1 MLPDFEA
8 QVQSFLA
15 LPESKKKP
23 ESTLFVVSFG
33 LWDVYQFAGLDYALG
48 QNVTD
53 RSVNEIFRQLDVL
66 YNHHM
71 ESLHLAPL
79 INQTHTPAPF
89 QVLFTK
95 VFDPT
100 LLPGWLTQRP
110 LPLKPST
117 VSEQQKNAVY
127 LTTRWNSNLYP
138 KLVGWRKQLPAPL
151 AEPES
156 PAEPANET
164 IAKLSAPDQPKNET
178 PTSNP
183 LEARSPPAAKPSNE
197 PTGPSASE
205 LAKERGVPA
214 KNVFYFDVSQ
224 FLLDIILEHYL
235 EDAGIQD
242 ATGLGKGSSPYDS
255 VDIPCLHSAT
265 LSSAMSSANLAVD
278 GTGFEDEEKEGWKEV
293 NGKALCEEPGDY
305 LWWSEFEMGM
315 KAKEEV
321 GKRTAEMVKK
331 GDVMN

>member
-1 MLPDFEA
+1 
-8 QVQSFLA
+8 
-15 LPESKKKP
+15 
-23 ESTLFVVSFG
+23 LFVVSFG

-53 RSVNEIFRQLDVL
+53 RSVNAIFKQLDVL

-71 ESLHLAPL
+71 ESLHLPPL

-110 LPLKPST
+110 IPLKPST

-127 LTTRWNSNLYP
+127 LTKRWNDNIHP
-138 KLVGWRKQLPAPL
+138 KLVGWRKQLPELPTPL
-151 AEPES
+151 AEPEL
-156 PAEPANET
+156 PAGSANET
-164 IAKLSAPDQPKNET
+164 VTELATPDQPKDET
-178 PTSNP
+178 PKPNP
-183 LEARSPPAAKPSNE
+183 LEARTPPGSKPKNE
-197 PTGPSASE
+197 PAGPSPSE
-205 LAKERGVPA
+205 LAKERSVPA
-214 KNVFYFDVSQ
+214 KNVFYYDVSQ
-224 FLLDIILEHYL
+224 YLLDIILEHYL
-235 EDAGIQD
+235 EDAGIHD

-265 LSSAMSSANLAVD
+265 LSSAMNSANVAVD

-293 NGKALCEEPGDY
+293 NGKALCEESEDY
-305 LWWSEFEMGM
+305 LWWSEFEMGI
-315 KAKEEV
+315 KAKQEV

-331 GDVMN
+331 GDLLN